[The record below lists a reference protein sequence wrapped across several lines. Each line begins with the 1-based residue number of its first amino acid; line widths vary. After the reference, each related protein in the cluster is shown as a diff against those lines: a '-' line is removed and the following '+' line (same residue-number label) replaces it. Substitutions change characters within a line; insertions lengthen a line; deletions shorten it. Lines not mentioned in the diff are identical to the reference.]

1 MENEIKTLKQ
11 QQTLPSEKKSSNKR
25 LLGDIYTQAYVSFG
39 QPQKHSRLNDTQSIK
54 LFGL

>member
-11 QQTLPSEKKSSNKR
+11 QQTPPSEKKSSNKR

-39 QPQKHSRLNDTQSIK
+39 QPQKHSRLNDTPSMK